1 MRAPLST
8 QSIFAYHII
17 DLPVA
22 LDSVQQHDVH
32 RRVSL
37 HLKQLAGYK
46 FQTGSPPTE
55 DPPFKFIFG
64 NMEARLAILRLINVQ
79 ALTNAAFFY
88 HFHLQLVAA
97 AGDELVATAGDGLP
111 RAVPGDAR
119 APVGAAGIKLDLVD
133 DRWGWTGTCW
143 VELDDLAPTASRL
156 ALGEKRSAEG
166 GLRRPHSGRALCSV
180 RRRRP
185 RK

>member
-88 HFHLQLVAA
+88 HF
-97 AGDELVATAGDGLP
+97 
-111 RAVPGDAR
+111 RAKYSKINCTLTSIVF
-119 APVGAAGIKLDLVD
+119 
-133 DRWGWTGTCW
+133 
-143 VELDDLAPTASRL
+143 
-156 ALGEKRSAEG
+156 GEADSSHGFTHIFEPSSCPSTTT
-166 GLRRPHSGRALCSV
+166 RP
-180 RRRRP
+180 
-185 RK
+185 